1 MLPKTTVVILLL
13 ATVAGAASTLDVQLG
28 LTQFYSGKYYQGGW
42 DRPYYG
48 DPVNRRGYIS
58 DVRYELAFPSWAVG
72 FDLRTLIFSGPE
84 NSVAIYADVQGRFYF
99 SKAPVR
105 IYAAP
110 GLGYNHTEKRTRGY
124 GAPAGR
130 SKRDYFRFPVA
141 FGVRAVSGTKY
152 LDIRYRIAPEVPVGD
167 LRNYDYDEARD
178 FYLEQSIEGEFGW
191 AFAKHFGMTAKAGA
205 VRGSYAT
212 TINTGDDV
220 SPYVPFVEVGPSI
233 YF

>member
-1 MLPKTTVVILLL
+1 MLAKMTVVILLL
-13 ATVAGAASTLDVQLG
+13 ATSAGATSTLNVQLG
-28 LTQFYSGKYYQGGW
+28 LTQFYNETYDYYGW
-42 DRPYYG
+42 DWYYYG
-48 DPVNRRGYIS
+48 DAVNRRGYAAE
-58 DVRYELAFPSWAVG
+58 VRYERAFPNWAVG
-72 FDLRTLIFSGPE
+72 LDLRTVIFPGRE
-84 NSVAIYADVQGRFYF
+84 NSVAIYADVRAPFYF
-99 SKAPVR
+99 TKAPVR

-110 GLGYNHTEKRTRGY
+110 GLGYNHTEKRTTGW
-124 GAPAGR
+124 GAPPGR

-167 LRNYDYDEARD
+167 LRDYDYDEARD

-205 VRGSYAT
+205 VKGSYAI

-220 SPYVPFVEVGPSI
+220 PPYVPFVEVGPSI